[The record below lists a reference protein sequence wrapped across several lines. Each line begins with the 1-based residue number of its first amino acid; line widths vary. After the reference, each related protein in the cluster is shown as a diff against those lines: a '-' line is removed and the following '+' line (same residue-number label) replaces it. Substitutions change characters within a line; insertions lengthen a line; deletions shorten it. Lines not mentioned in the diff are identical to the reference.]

1 MNKHAIFVEY
11 LADVKVFAF
20 LQKTKWQ
27 ANVMKLPVVKFQA
40 PVSWAWKLLQLFSA
54 WGGSGCHS
62 RCNLPFIAFQCK
74 IRKTITLSLG
84 KH

>member
-11 LADVKVFAF
+11 LADVKVFTF

-54 WGGSGCHS
+54 WG
-62 RCNLPFIAFQCK
+62 
-74 IRKTITLSLG
+74 RKWLSQQVQSSI
-84 KH
+84 HCFPVQN